1 MMRFSC
7 MKAVYE
13 HTPYLYGRE
22 KYYCT
27 RHYGASPTF
36 KKVSKP
42 SKEIPDKEITVDA
55 IRFVVL
61 AVMKL
66 ACSVFAHKKRIDLAC
81 AL

>member
-1 MMRFSC
+1 MMRFLC
-7 MKAVYE
+7 MKNVYDD
-13 HTPYLYGRE
+13 TPYLHGIE

-42 SKEIPDKEITVDA
+42 SKEIPDKEITVDP
-55 IRFVVL
+55 IRFVAL

-66 ACSVFAHKKRIDLAC
+66 ARSIFTHKKLQI
-81 AL
+81 